1 MAQLKIQQL
10 VKRFGNFVAL
20 DHIELEV
27 ERGEFVVLLGP
38 SGCGK
43 TTLLRAIGGLEIQD
57 EGKIFQ
63 AGIDISRLPPA
74 QRNYGIVFQSYALFP
89 NLSVAENVAY
99 GLHNRKAD
107 RQMTHQ
113 RVEQMLT
120 LVGLPGS
127 QEKFPAQL
135 SGGQQQRVALAR
147 ALATSP
153 ELLLLD
159 EPLSALDAIE
169 RQRLR
174 SEIRSLQ
181 TRLGV
186 TTIMVTHDQEEA
198 LAMADRIVV
207 MNLGKIQQI
216 GTPKAVYRRPEND
229 FVADFIGRANVLRG
243 TVLEGQCIEIG
254 QIRLRYRGTEACG
267 TNVRFHIRPEEIR
280 LLSTLDRS
288 ENSFYAQ
295 VVKTEYLGAYSLYTL
310 VPQGASGSEL
320 VAQYAT
326 NYLNGWRIVPG
337 ATLRLC
343 IPPEAIRPIHETP

>member
-1 MAQLKIQQL
+1 MAHLKIRQL

-20 DHIELEV
+20 DQIDLEV

-43 TTLLRAIGGLEIQD
+43 TTLLRAIGGLEMQD
-57 EGKIFQ
+57 EGQLFQ

-74 QRNYGIVFQSYALFP
+74 QRDYGIVFQSYALFP
-89 NLSVAENVAY
+89 NLCVADNVAY
-99 GLHNRKAD
+99 GLRNRRTD
-107 RQMTHQ
+107 RQTIRL

-120 LVGLPGS
+120 LVGLPGA
-127 QEKFPAQL
+127 QGKFPAQL

-207 MNLGKIQQI
+207 MDRGRIQQI
-216 GTPKAVYRRPEND
+216 GTPKAVYGQPEND
-229 FVADFIGRANVLRG
+229 FVANFIGRANVLRG
-243 TVLEGQCIEIG
+243 TVADSRHIAVGQL
-254 QIRLRYRGTEACG
+254 RLRYPGGEASGTK
-267 TNVRFHIRPEEIR
+267 VRFHIRPEEIR
-280 LLSTLDRS
+280 LLETLDRS
-288 ENSFYAQ
+288 ENSFYAH
-295 VVKTEYLGAYSLYTL
+295 VLKTEYLGAYSLFTL
-310 VPQGASGSEL
+310 VPEGGSGTEL
-320 VAQYAT
+320 LAQYAT
-326 NYLNGWRIVPG
+326 NYLNGWRIAPG
-337 ATLRLC
+337 AILRLC
-343 IPPEAIRPIHETP
+343 IPAGAIRPLRDTP